1 MNASLLVKSQFRSTV
16 LSNYVVWYEPT
27 CLKKAVKAITV
38 GCHSQLLYASPS
50 LSELRSMVAALTAS
64 EVPDKT
70 TAGWL

>member
-1 MNASLLVKSQFRSTV
+1 MVTISVLTLL
-16 LSNYVVWYEPT
+16 LSGNILLCPAVWYEPT
-27 CLKKAVKAITV
+27 CLKKAAKAITV

-70 TAGWL
+70 TPG